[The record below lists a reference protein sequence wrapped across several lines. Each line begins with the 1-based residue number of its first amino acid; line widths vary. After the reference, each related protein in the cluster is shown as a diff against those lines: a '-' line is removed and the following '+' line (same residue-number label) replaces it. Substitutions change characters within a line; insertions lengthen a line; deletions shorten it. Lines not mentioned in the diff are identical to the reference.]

1 MAVMTMGTQVYVTV
15 PVLDSNEDPTDVM
28 EVIPIECVTSV
39 SPGSSA
45 AEQVDV
51 TCLESKVR
59 QFLSGLETPG
69 TGSLGLNPDPTKDS
83 HFRLY
88 KATKPINGA
97 RPILQFAIGWA
108 DGTVAPTLD
117 SNDDMVFPTTRSW
130 IYFDGYVSDFPME
143 FALNAA
149 VSSTVSIQ
157 RTGDRAGWIRK
168 AA

>member
-28 EVIPIECVTSV
+28 EVIAIECVTSV
-39 SPGSSA
+39 TPPSA
-45 AEQVDV
+45 SAEQVET
-51 TCLESKVR
+51 TCLESFVR
-59 QFLSGLETPG
+59 TYLSGLETPG
-69 TGSLGLNPDPTKDS
+69 TGSLGINPDPTKDS
-83 HFRLY
+83 HYRLY

-97 RPILQFAIGWA
+97 RPVLQFAIGWA
-108 DGTVAPTLD
+108 DGTAAPTLD